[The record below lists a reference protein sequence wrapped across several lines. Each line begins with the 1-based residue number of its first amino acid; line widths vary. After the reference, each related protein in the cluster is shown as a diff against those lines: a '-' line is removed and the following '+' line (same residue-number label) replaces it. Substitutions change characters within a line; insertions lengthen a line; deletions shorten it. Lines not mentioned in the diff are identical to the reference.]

1 MKTAPHLIHQVQGLE
16 HHNEGEAMSTTN
28 RIRVLLFSLA
38 AGAAIAAGAT
48 TAAAAPAP
56 AEIVTSNDASM
67 GERSTSAS
75 EYRGKPSDVVVQG
88 GVITMPSPDN
98 YWTVVGAD
106 PVTGAP
112 IWGWVPFGAGVTP
125 AIISGGAR

>member
-1 MKTAPHLIHQVQGLE
+1 
-16 HHNEGEAMSTTN
+16 MSTTN
-28 RIRVLLFSLA
+28 RIRVLLVGLA

-56 AEIVTSNDASM
+56 AEVVTSNSAST
-67 GERSTSAS
+67 GERGAPAS

-88 GVITMPSPDN
+88 GVITMPAPSN

-106 PVTGAP
+106 PVTGAS
-112 IWGWVPFGAGVTP
+112 IWGSVPVGSGVTA
-125 AIISGGAR
+125 AIISGGAK